1 MIKAGAIQEV
11 KRFNKLKINKEQSV
25 SKVIGI
31 VELTKYLDNQIEI
44 KELKELITIRT
55 RQYAKRQVTWA
66 RSKMILWNKIDPNE
80 ILYWVKKINKSF
92 LKLDQL
98 I

>member
-1 MIKAGAIQEV
+1 MQIKLEA
-11 KRFNKLKINKEQSV
+11 
-25 SKVIGI
+25 
-31 VELTKYLDNQIEI
+31 
-44 KELKELITIRT
+44 LKELINIRT

-66 RSKMILWNKIDPNE
+66 RSKMDSWNKIDPKK
-80 ILYWVKKINKSF
+80 ILYWIKKINKSS

>member
-1 MIKAGAIQEV
+1 MYNLKNSFSLNIK
-11 KRFNKLKINKEQSV
+11 KENSAT
-25 SKVIGI
+25 KVIGI
-31 VELTKYLDNQIEI
+31 DELTRYLNNQIKIENS
-44 KELKELITIRT
+44 KELITIRT

-66 RSKMILWNKIDPNE
+66 RSKMISWNKIDPNE
-80 ILYWVKKINKSF
+80 ILYWVKKINKSS